1 MRHGEKTSMERD
13 RRTDVRRVKEILP
26 VTTEYDPM
34 DYIDLNK
41 GIFIGLSREGEPQ
54 YIPLKEW
61 QTQHADIIGTTGAG
75 KGVVTGILLYQSILA
90 DEGVFVLD
98 PKTTSGHRTC
108 IKKRARTPENPLC
121 LST

>member
-1 MRHGEKTSMERD
+1 VVLRRLISPEFDKVKRGMVKKTSMERD

-34 DYIDLNK
+34 DYIDLTK

-98 PKTTSGHRTC
+98 PKNDEW
-108 IKKRARTPENPLC
+108 A
-121 LST
+121 

>member
-1 MRHGEKTSMERD
+1 MERD

-54 YIPLKEW
+54 YMPLKN
-61 QTQHADIIGTTGAG
+61 GRP
-75 KGVVTGILLYQSILA
+75 S
-90 DEGVFVLD
+90 
-98 PKTTSGHRTC
+98 
-108 IKKRARTPENPLC
+108 TPTLSAPLVPVKA
-121 LST
+121 S

>member
-1 MRHGEKTSMERD
+1 
-13 RRTDVRRVKEILP
+13 
-26 VTTEYDPM
+26 M

-98 PKTTSGHRTC
+98 PKNDEWAPHLY
-108 IKKRARTPENPLC
+108 KKSVRGRRKTLCAYRPE
-121 LST
+121 

>member
-98 PKTTSGHRTC
+98 PKNDEWAPHLY
-108 IKKRARTPENPLC
+108 KKRARTPENPLC

>member
-1 MRHGEKTSMERD
+1 MERD

-34 DYIDLNK
+34 DYIDLTK

-98 PKTTSGHRTC
+98 PKNDEWAPHLYKSVRGRRKTLCAYR
-108 IKKRARTPENPLC
+108 PE
-121 LST
+121 